1 MRRVK
6 SWSQILI
13 VMAAAIAVSATVNG
27 AVYAETT
34 FYVASDG
41 SISVQ
46 GTSNHPQLAPGMY
59 ENLTSSSNG
68 VAVFS
73 VSINDSFSDYL
84 FTVDLPGVVS
94 SSALKAQH
102 RHVSFP
108 EIEGFASKAWRRT
121 SPSPSA

>member
-13 VMAAAIAVSATVNG
+13 VMAAAIAVSPTVNG
-27 AVYAETT
+27 AFYADTT
-34 FYVASDG
+34 FYVDG
-41 SISVQ
+41 VGSVSVQ
-46 GTSNHPQLAPGMY
+46 GSSNHPEIAPGAY

-68 VAVFS
+68 FAVFS
-73 VSINDSFSDYL
+73 VSINESFSDYL
-84 FTVDLPGVVS
+84 FTVDLPGVLS